1 MLCSRQKRRSQSA
14 LSCKVW
20 LLADRIQTK
29 QHSNLLM
36 AEVRGAQ
43 RITRSKFKL
52 TPITDGSRVNR
63 LREDLKKAKSS
74 KIMQIHTKGL
84 MDLHRRLLEEETGK
98 RTTSIQDKAII
109 GQGMSKNI
117 RERKGE
123 NKERS
128 PTSKQMNKM
137 APQMNLPLLK
147 IMVEAKERS
156 TKITTNIAKG
166 MMMVTG
172 KMLVG
177 AKEEITIIMMIEGR
191 MKKNLRNL

>member
-1 MLCSRQKRRSQSA
+1 MSQSA

-63 LREDLKKAKSS
+63 FREDLKKAKSS
-74 KIMQIHTKGL
+74 KIMQIHTIGL

-98 RTTSIQDKAII
+98 RTTSIQDKTII
-109 GQGMSKNI
+109 GRGMSKNI
-117 RERKGE
+117 RERKGK
-123 NKERS
+123 NK
-128 PTSKQMNKM
+128 
-137 APQMNLPLLK
+137 
-147 IMVEAKERS
+147 
-156 TKITTNIAKG
+156 
-166 MMMVTG
+166 
-172 KMLVG
+172 
-177 AKEEITIIMMIEGR
+177 
-191 MKKNLRNL
+191 